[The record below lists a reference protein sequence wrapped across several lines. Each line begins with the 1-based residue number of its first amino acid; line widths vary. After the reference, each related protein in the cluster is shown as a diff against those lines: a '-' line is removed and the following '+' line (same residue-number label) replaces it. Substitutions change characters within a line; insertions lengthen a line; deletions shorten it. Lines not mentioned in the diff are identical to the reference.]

1 MTKLHVGGLKIC
13 FKNWLQPAFTDEV
26 ERNYYLSAAGCNLHD
41 SRLSATWFSRY
52 ELSIAP

>member
-13 FKNWLQPAFTDEV
+13 FKNWLQSAFTDEV

-52 ELSIAP
+52 ESSIAP